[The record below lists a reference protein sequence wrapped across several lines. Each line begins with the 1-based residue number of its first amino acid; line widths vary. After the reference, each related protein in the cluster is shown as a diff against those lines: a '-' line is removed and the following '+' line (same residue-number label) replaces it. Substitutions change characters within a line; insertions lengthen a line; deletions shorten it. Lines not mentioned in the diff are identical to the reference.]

1 MNTMKRFMLYAVAS
15 LVAGTTMANTDGDTV
30 VCNDNSEN
38 IVMEAATADSAAPE
52 KPKGQW
58 TTLSK
63 PAVKLSEFFFENW
76 SKSGNSLIDLT
87 STFFGNYKYTHPKYV
102 WDNIADLAYGYA
114 WQDLDNSKEGG
125 LFETRRKSNDK
136 IDLTSALSW
145 KAYKDWGAA
154 FTANLKTQFGEGR
167 EYTGIE
173 DKEGKLVSHFFA
185 PAYLTTA
192 LSFEYKKTDWS
203 VSISFLT
210 GKTTFVCNDN
220 FIIDGLNYGV
230 IQNDPD
236 DPDKPFD
243 PENPDTYKNIKN
255 AYFALGSYIKAQ
267 YLKKDILPNLDL
279 YARIELFYDYAK
291 PKNMAWD
298 NIKDFTYDES
308 NPEAKPRTKY
318 SLGTDETWE
327 DLGKKN
333 WLQERTFE
341 TDLDFELKLDY
352 RLYKFISV
360 NFALNLKWDTDFSG
374 MGKWGHWQLYQMAG
388 IQFAL
393 DWKTPK
399 Q

>member
-1 MNTMKRFMLYAVAS
+1 
-15 LVAGTTMANTDGDTV
+15 
-30 VCNDNSEN
+30 
-38 IVMEAATADSAAPE
+38 
-52 KPKGQW
+52 
-58 TTLSK
+58 
-63 PAVKLSEFFFENW
+63 
-76 SKSGNSLIDLT
+76 
-87 STFFGNYKYTHPKYV
+87 
-102 WDNIADLAYGYA
+102 
-114 WQDLDNSKEGG
+114 
-125 LFETRRKSNDK
+125 
-136 IDLTSALSW
+136 
-145 KAYKDWGAA
+145 
-154 FTANLKTQFGEGR
+154 
-167 EYTGIE
+167 
-173 DKEGKLVSHFFA
+173 
-185 PAYLTTA
+185 
-192 LSFEYKKTDWS
+192 YKKTDWS
-203 VSISFLT
+203 VSLSFLT
-210 GKTTFVCNDN
+210 GKTTFVYDDTL
-220 FIIDGLNYGV
+220 ISHGLNYGV
-230 IQNDPD
+230 IQPDNFDATDPST
-236 DPDKPFD
+236 F
-243 PENPDTYKNIKN
+243 NHV
-255 AYFALGSYIKAQ
+255 YFALGSYIKAQ
-267 YLKKDILPNLDL
+267 YLKKDILPNLDI

-291 PKNMAWD
+291 PKNMAWS